1 MTVADGETEMR
12 WSTLALLAVLVVAP
26 AAHAKGIFQAEGAIS
41 ELQRHGDEVTFR
53 FVGKLS
59 FGYAT
64 APDSDPR
71 RQWKDLSFV
80 ATDIAVRVDG
90 WTRARSPAV
99 RADDAE
105 VDQIFAKLAEL
116 QKTGRAVRFSLDN
129 PNLSFSNVGQL
140 VRASGTFIYAVDS
153 GR

>member
-1 MTVADGETEMR
+1 MN
-12 WSTLALLAVLVVAP
+12 WNTLALLVVLAVAP

-41 ELQRHGDEVTFR
+41 GLQRYGDEVTFR
-53 FVGKLS
+53 FVGKIS

-64 APDSDPR
+64 APDGDAR
-71 RQWKDLSFV
+71 RQWRDLSFV
-80 ATDIAVRVDG
+80 AADISVQVDG

-105 VDQIFAKLAEL
+105 VDQIYAKLTEL